1 MLALFGV
8 LEDLSGLRIH
18 ADFVERLAAL
28 HPEGIAKAAAAFFL
42 FEFLRGD
49 GARAGLQGNG
59 TGVVYFYL
67 RLRSELLT
75 GIGEAPVATVTIS
88 PAIASRR
95 VRDCSTMNASIG
107 KRV

>member
-75 GIGEAPVATVTIS
+75 GIAG
-88 PAIASRR
+88 
-95 VRDCSTMNASIG
+95 
-107 KRV
+107 

>member
-8 LEDLSGLRIH
+8 LENLSGLRID
-18 ADFVERLAAL
+18 ANFIARFAAF

-42 FEFLRGD
+42 FKFLCGY
-49 GARAGLQGNG
+49 GAGAGLQGNG